1 MKKIVH
7 VLTAFIL
14 FAIVMPNMAEAQEK
28 QKKQRK
34 QRVYIIKSN
43 GTQDPNDPDGIVSRL
58 KIKED
63 RHFSAPDAPGTAVIN
78 NKGTFGV
85 TVGGDIRVVL
95 SEDFG
100 GIVNTNNHYGFQVPL
115 IPTSLNGLSHSQFR
129 LDGGTSILF
138 IKGIARTKKLGDV
151 TTYVSM
157 NFLGNNYSPQL
168 RQAYVR
174 FMGFT
179 IGQAWS
185 TATDLDA
192 VPPTVDYW
200 GPSGGILMRTQLVR
214 YENSFCKNSM
224 SYGAALE
231 MPYVGGDYINNDNH
245 AIAQSVPDVIGY
257 LQYGWGKDKSSHI
270 RATGILRNMAYYN
283 ETDRKSQM
291 QTGWGVQ
298 LSGIVNFC
306 PWYTLYFSGVGGKG
320 IARYLNDMGGMN
332 YDLLPEVNTT
342 GSMRMASMY
351 GMTVG
356 MKFQVTKNV
365 FVSGTYSQ
373 SMIFDSRHIDL
384 SGTDYRYSQYIVGN
398 AFWNVT
404 EYMVLGL
411 EYMRGINNQFNK
423 DQGHANR
430 INLSAKYS
438 F

>member
-1 MKKIVH
+1 MKRILQ
-7 VLTAFIL
+7 VLSVL
-14 FAIVMPNMAEAQEK
+14 LLLAIVLPDSSQAQEK
-28 QKKQRK
+28 EKKQRK
-34 QRVYIIKSN
+34 QRVYIVKSKN
-43 GTQDPNDPDGIVSRL
+43 GTLVDPNDPNGIVSRL

-63 RHFSAPDAPGTAVIN
+63 RHFNAPDAPGTAIVN

-100 GIVNTNNHYGFQVPL
+100 GIVNTNNHLGFQVPL
-115 IPTSLNGLSHSQFR
+115 IPTSLDGLPHSQFM
-129 LDGGTSILF
+129 LDAGTSILF
-138 IKGIARTKKLGDV
+138 IKGIAQTKKLGDV

-168 RQAYVR
+168 RQAYVK

-179 IGQAWS
+179 LGQAWS

-200 GPSGGILMRTQLVR
+200 GPSGSVLMRTQLIR
-214 YENSFCKNSM
+214 YENSFWKNRM
-224 SYGAALE
+224 SYGAAIE
-231 MPYVGGDYINNDNH
+231 MPYVGGDYMGNLNH
-245 AIAQSVPDVIGY
+245 SIAQSVPDIIGY
-257 LQYGWGKDKSSHI
+257 LQYGWGQNKSSHI

-283 ETDRKSQM
+283 ETGMKSQM
-291 QTGWGVQ
+291 QTGWGAQ
-298 LSGIVNFC
+298 LSGIINFC

-320 IARYLNDMGGMN
+320 IARYLNDLGGLN
-332 YDLLPEVNTT
+332 YDLLPSVD

-356 MKFQVTKNV
+356 MKFKITDNI
-365 FVSGTYSQ
+365 FASGTYSQ
-373 SMIFDSRHIDL
+373 SRIYDNKHIDL
-384 SGTDYRYSQYIVGN
+384 GGSDYRYSQYIVGN
-398 AFWNVT
+398 VFWNVT
-404 EYMVLGL
+404 EYMVMGL
-411 EYMRGINNQFNK
+411 EYMRGINNQFDK
-423 DQGHANR
+423 EKGHANR

>member
-1 MKKIVH
+1 MRKILQ
-7 VLTAFIL
+7 VLSALLL
-14 FAIVMPNMAEAQEK
+14 FAIVMPHTAEAQEK

-43 GTQDPNDPDGIVSRL
+43 GTLNPDDPDGIVSRL

-63 RHFSAPDAPGTAVIN
+63 RHFGAPDAPGTAVIN

-115 IPTSLNGLSHSQFR
+115 IPTSLNGMSHSQFR

-179 IGQAWS
+179 VGQAWS

-200 GPSGGILMRTQLVR
+200 GPSGGILMRTQLIR
-214 YENSFCKNSM
+214 YENSFWKNM
-224 SYGAALE
+224 VSYGAAIE
-231 MPYVGGDYINNDNH
+231 MPYVGGDYAASRNH
-245 AIAQSVPDVIGY
+245 SIAQSVPDIIGY

-283 ETDRKSQM
+283 EMGMKSKM

-320 IARYLNDMGGMN
+320 IARYINDMGGLN
-332 YDLLPEVNTT
+332 YDLLPSVD

-356 MKFQVTKNV
+356 MKFKITDNI
-365 FVSGTYSQ
+365 FASGTYSQ
-373 SMIFDSRHIDL
+373 SRIYDNKHIDL
-384 SGTDYRYSQYIVGN
+384 GGSNYRYSQYIVGN
-398 AFWNVT
+398 VFWNVT
-404 EYMVLGL
+404 EYMVMGL
-411 EYMRGINNQFNK
+411 EYMHGINNQFDK
-423 DQGHANR
+423 EKGHANR